1 MTTPLVLLG
10 GTFDPPHRAHIA
22 LLREAGHA
30 LDMTQNLQLLIAAD
44 PWQKSGV
51 TPVAQ
56 RLEMLKLAVHDDE
69 STTHTTI
76 SINTSETDYIR
87 NHAGP
92 TYSIDTLQAL
102 REQGCDGPIT
112 FVLGWDQWL
121 KLPSWHRW
129 QAITDYAHLCI
140 APRMHAYGAASA
152 ELAQW
157 SQFKFA
163 SEHQLREQ
171 PSGLIFQLPLFEQPM
186 SSTTLRAQLR
196 AGRYSEAAPWL
207 HPSVLRYIQANQLY
221 REH

>member
-1 MTTPLVLLG
+1 MSSPLVLLG

-22 LLREAGHA
+22 LLRAAGHA
-30 LDMTQNLQLLIAAD
+30 LDMAQNLQLLIAAD

-51 TPVAQ
+51 TPAEQ
-56 RLEMLKLAVHDDE
+56 RLAMLKLAVLDDKDG
-69 STTHTTI
+69 SDITI
-76 SINTSETDYIR
+76 SINENEISYAR
-87 NHAGP
+87 KQQGP
-92 TYSIDTLQAL
+92 AYSIDTLQAL
-102 REQGCDGPIT
+102 RAQGCDGPIT

-121 KLPSWHRW
+121 KLPTWHRW
-129 QAITDYAHLCI
+129 QEITNYAHLCI
-140 APRMHAYGAASA
+140 APRMHAFGAASA

-186 SSTTLRAQLR
+186 SSTALRAQLR
-196 AGRYSEAAPWL
+196 EGRYAEASPWL
-207 HPSVLRYIQANQLY
+207 HPGVLRYIQANQLY

>member
-1 MTTPLVLLG
+1 MSSPLVLLG
-10 GTFDPPHRAHIA
+10 GTFDPPHRAHLA
-22 LLREAGHA
+22 LLRAAGHA

-51 TPVAQ
+51 TPAEQ
-56 RLEMLKLAVHDDE
+56 RLAMLKLAVHDDKDG
-69 STTHTTI
+69 SDITI
-76 SINTSETDYIR
+76 SINENEINYAR
-87 NHAGP
+87 KQHGP

-102 REQGCDGPIT
+102 RTQGCDGPIT

-121 KLPSWHRW
+121 KLPTWHRW
-129 QAITDYAHLCI
+129 QEITNYAHLCI
-140 APRMHAYGAASA
+140 APRMHAFGAPSV
-152 ELAQW
+152 ELTQW

-186 SSTTLRAQLR
+186 SSTALRAQLR
-196 AGRYSEAAPWL
+196 EGRYAEASPWL